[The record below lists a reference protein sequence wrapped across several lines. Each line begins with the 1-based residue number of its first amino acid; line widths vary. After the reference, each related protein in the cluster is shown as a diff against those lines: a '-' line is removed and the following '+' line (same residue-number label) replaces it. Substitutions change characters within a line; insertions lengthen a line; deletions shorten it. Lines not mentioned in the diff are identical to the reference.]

1 MSASALMSVGT
12 RALSA
17 NYAALQTTGHN
28 IANANTVGYSRQSVN
43 FETAGDQFTGA
54 GFFGKGVLVST
65 VERAHSDYLTGEAA
79 TARSIAAADQSRSS
93 QLQQLE
99 QVFKTGE
106 AGLGYAAGQLFNA
119 YADVAAKPQDASA
132 RQVVLAR
139 ADELAASFRSA
150 GSQIDTIQGG
160 VTQDLEVAV
169 KTVNGLT
176 KGIAELNQKIAA
188 SKGAGH
194 EPNDLLDQRDL
205 MIDKLSEYVRVT
217 TIPADDGT
225 TSVFLG
231 GGQSLVL
238 GNIPTQLAMVAN
250 TFDPSRLQLAMV
262 QASGPRA
269 LPDELIDGGSIAGLL
284 KFQNTDLAEARNLLG
299 QMAAAIAGA
308 VNKQQSLG
316 LDLRTPA
323 GVGGPIFAT
332 GAPNVAAATSNAAGA
347 GGIPIASYI
356 DGAGNRVPSVGV
368 TIVDSTALQASD
380 YELTTDPS
388 GTAGSYQL
396 TRLSDGD
403 TRTVVDG
410 DVVDGFR
417 INVVSPAPAA
427 GDRFLLRPVGPAA
440 AGMQRVL
447 TDPKGIAAAAP
458 VNATVAATN
467 TGTAAVASVL
477 ATSTAL
483 NPNLKATI
491 TFTDNVGGYNYSLVD
506 TTGALPTTNGT
517 GTWTAGQPVQL
528 NGWSLQLSGVP
539 RSGDLVNV
547 QKTAFPATDNG
558 NANAMIGLRDAAI
571 IGRQTLANGSVV
583 PGDTVTDAY
592 ANLLADVGVR
602 VQSAKLAA
610 QQSATVATDAKAAVA
625 DKSGVNLDEEAARL
639 IQFQQSYQAAAK
651 MLQVAQSVLQT
662 LLQLGGG

>member
-1 MSASALMSVGT
+1 MSASALMSLGT

-43 FETAGDQFTGA
+43 METAGDQFTGA

-65 VERAHSDYLTGEAA
+65 VERAHSEYLTNEAA
-79 TARSIAAADQSRSS
+79 TARSMAASDEARSS

-99 QVFKTGE
+99 KVFKTGE
-106 AGLGYAAGQLFNA
+106 SGLGYAAGQLFNA
-119 YADVAAKPQDASA
+119 YADVASKPQDASA

-139 ADELAASFRSA
+139 ADELASSFRSA
-150 GSQIDTIQGG
+150 GSQIDNIQSG
-160 VTQDLEVAV
+160 VTQDIGVAV
-169 KTVNGLT
+169 KAVNGLT
-176 KGIAELNQKIAA
+176 QQIADLNQKIAA
-188 SKGAGH
+188 SKGVGH

-205 MIDKLSEYVRVT
+205 MVSQLSEYVKVT
-217 TIPADDGT
+217 TIAADDGT

-238 GNIPTQLAMVAN
+238 GNIPTKLAAVAN
-250 TFDPSRLQLAMV
+250 PLDPSRMQIAMV
-262 QASGPRA
+262 QPSGPRII
-269 LPDELIDGGSIAGLL
+269 PDDMLSGGSVSGLL
-284 KFQNTDLAEARNLLG
+284 TFQNTDLADARNLLG

-308 VNKQQSLG
+308 VNNQQALG
-316 LDLRTPA
+316 LDLGQPA
-323 GVGGPIFAT
+323 GSGIPIFAT
-332 GAPNVAAATSNAAGA
+332 GAPGVSASSNNAAGA
-347 GGIPIASYI
+347 GGIPVASYVNAS
-356 DGAGNRVPSVGV
+356 GTRVPSVGV
-368 TIVDSTALQASD
+368 TIVSAAELRASD
-380 YELTTDPS
+380 YELTTDPA
-388 GTAGSYQL
+388 GTPGSYQL
-396 TRLSDGD
+396 TRLSDGNA
-403 TRTVVDG
+403 RTVVNG

-417 INVVSPAPAA
+417 VNVASPVPVA

-447 TDPKGIAAAAP
+447 TDPKGIAAASP
-458 VNATVAATN
+458 VNATMPATN
-467 TGTAAVASVL
+467 TGTAAVASVR

-491 TFTDNVGGYNYSLVD
+491 SFTDNVGGYSYSLVD
-506 TTGALPTTNGT
+506 STGALPTTSGT
-517 GTWTAGQPVQL
+517 GTWTAGQPIQL
-528 NGWSLQLSGVP
+528 NGWDLQLSGVP
-539 RSGDLVNV
+539 RTGDLVNV
-547 QKTAFPATDNG
+547 QKTAFPSTDNG
-558 NANAMIGLRDAAI
+558 NANAMISLRDASL
-571 IGRQTLANGSVV
+571 IGRETLASGSVV

-592 ANLLADVGVR
+592 ANLLANVGVK

-610 QQSATVATDAKAAVA
+610 AQSATVSTDAKAAVA

-662 LLQLGGG
+662 LLQLGGS